1 MNVAVVGA
9 TGVIGRRIL
18 EKAESYGLRCNDLY
32 LFATE
37 KSEGTFLKPFGE
49 KIIVEKLSVENV
61 IKKQIDLAFFAAGSR
76 VSEEFAPLF
85 LEKGAFVIDNSS
97 RYRMQKGVPLIVPS
111 VNGELLTTYD
121 KLIANPNCSTITLV
135 PILNALK
142 GFGLKRVLVSTYQAV
157 SGAGKSGVEDLKRG
171 EQGLPQLKFEKPI
184 YGNLIPKIGDFD
196 EAGYCEEEM
205 KIVNESKKIL
215 NDENLKI
222 SATTVRVPVF
232 NCHSES
238 VNVEFESEVSLS
250 EIKNALLDYPDI
262 TLTAN
267 EKYATPL
274 EVNNRDDVVVSRI
287 RKDSSCRNAIWLWA
301 VSDNL
306 NVGAATNA
314 VKIAKILQNLTK

>member
-18 EKAESYGLRCNDLY
+18 EKAESYGLRCDNLY
-32 LFATE
+32 LFATK
-37 KSEGTFLKPFGE
+37 KSDGTFLKAFGE

-61 IKKQIDLAFFAAGSR
+61 INKRIDLAFFAAGSR
-76 VSEEFAPLF
+76 VSEDFVPLF
-85 LEKGAFVIDNSS
+85 LEKGAYVIDNSS
-97 RYRMQKGVPLIVPS
+97 KFRMQKGVPLVVPS
-111 VNGELLTTYD
+111 VNGELLTFD
-121 KLIANPNCSTITLV
+121 SKLIANPNCSTITLV

-142 GFGLKRVLVSTYQAV
+142 SFGLKRVVVSTYQAV
-157 SGAGKSGVEDLKRG
+157 SGAGKLGVEDLNRG
-171 EQGLPQLKFEKPI
+171 ERGLPPLKFEKPI

-196 EAGYCEEEM
+196 DEGYCEEEI

-250 EIKNALLDYPDI
+250 EIQEALYNYPDI
-262 TLTAN
+262 TLTSN
-267 EKYATPL
+267 ENYPTPL

-287 RKDSSCRNAIWLWA
+287 RKDLSCPSAAWLWA

>member
-18 EKAESYGLRCNDLY
+18 EKAESYGLVCNKAY
-32 LFATE
+32 LFASE
-37 KSEGTFLKPFGE
+37 KSEGTFLKAFGNE
-49 KIIVEKLSVENV
+49 TVVEKLSVKNV
-61 IKKQIDLAFFAAGSR
+61 IQKQIDLAFFAAGSR
-76 VSEEFAPLF
+76 VSEDFVPLF

-97 RYRMQKGVPLIVPS
+97 KFRMIKGVPLVVPS
-111 VNGELLTTYD
+111 VNGKLLNSD
-121 KLIANPNCSTITLV
+121 GKLIANPNCSTITLV
-135 PILNALK
+135 PILDALK
-142 GFGLKRVLVSTYQAV
+142 SFGLKRVLVSTYQAV
-157 SGAGKSGVEDLKRG
+157 SGAGKLGVEDLKRG
-171 EQGLPQLKFEKPI
+171 ECGLPQIKFEKPI

-196 EAGYCEEEM
+196 ENGYCEEEM

-238 VNVEFESEVSLS
+238 VNVEFEKEVSLP
-250 EIKNALLDYPDI
+250 EIKEALLNRPDI
-262 TLTAN
+262 TVLEN
-267 EKYATPL
+267 ENYPTPL

-287 RKDSSCRNAIWLWA
+287 RKDLSNPSSIWLWA

-314 VKIAKILQNLTK
+314 VKIAKILQNSTK

>member
-9 TGVIGRRIL
+9 TGVIGRKIL
-18 EKAESYGLRCNDLY
+18 EKVENYGLVCDNLY
-32 LFATE
+32 LFASE
-37 KSEGTFLKPFGE
+37 KSEGTFLKAFDD
-49 KIIVEKLSVENV
+49 KLIVEKLSVENV
-61 IKKQIDLAFFAAGSR
+61 TEKQIDLAFFAAGSR
-76 VSEEFAPLF
+76 VSEDFTPLF
-85 LEKGAFVIDNSS
+85 LQKGSFVIDNSS
-97 RYRMQKGVPLIVPS
+97 KYRMEKSVPLVVPS
-111 VNGELLTTYD
+111 VNGELLSSGS

-135 PILNALK
+135 PILSALK
-142 GFGLKRVLVSTYQAV
+142 SFGLKRVLVSTYQAV
-157 SGAGKSGVEDLKRG
+157 SGAGKLGIEDLKRG
-171 EQGLPQLKFEKPI
+171 ELGLAQIKFEKPI

-196 EAGYCEEEM
+196 ENGYCEEEM

-238 VNVEFESEVSLS
+238 VNVEFKKEVSLS
-250 EIKNALLDYPDI
+250 KIKEALFNRPDI
-262 TLTAN
+262 TVLPN
-267 EKYATPL
+267 ENYATPL

-287 RKDSSCRNAIWLWA
+287 RKDLSNRNSIWLWA

-314 VKIAKILQNLTK
+314 VKIAKILQKLTK